1 MISSS
6 IGKHAGSGPASDQP
20 AVLEPA
26 FGERART
33 LMYVGRIGSLST
45 LSRRQSGFPFG
56 SVMPYGLDDHG
67 RPIFLISTM
76 AMHTQN
82 LQADP
87 RASLLVTRDDTD
99 GDPLGASRVTLVGN
113 VLPIPPSEVAE
124 ARQLYLARY
133 ANSRYWVDF
142 EDFSFYRMD
151 VVDVYYVGG
160 FGVMGWVTASEYD
173 RSQPDPLADSMAEII
188 QHMNADHKDALVL
201 ITRKF
206 AHIESQEATMTAV
219 DRLGFHVRVK
229 TPDGMRGARVAFLR
243 VVSNPAETRKVL
255 VEMVQQARSQ
265 GEGFSTSAP
274 PDHLGAQPR
283 DFVRPRGSRCGP
295 DTERYQGWRPGTTG
309 MILTFGDELLTN
321 TVSTPFPT
329 GIASIFTARQL
340 CLGVGNGK
348 ACSSSPDSRAQE
360 PPACAPPEWH
370 AAAYRSWSKPCLKA
384 PSWARAS
391 SSTWSP
397 TPLAWTKDIHAGLAS
412 SIASRNAWTTTTS
425 SFAHSLRKS
434 RPMRKAGANP

>member
-1 MISSS
+1 MTSSS

-20 AVLEPA
+20 TTPEPSFA
-26 FGERART
+26 ERART
-33 LMYVGRIGSLST
+33 LVYLGRIGSLST
-45 LSRRQSGFPFG
+45 LSRKQPGFPFG

-87 RASLLVTRDDTD
+87 RASLLVTRDDTG

-160 FGVMGWVTASEYD
+160 FGGMGWVAASEYD

-201 ITRKF
+201 LAREF
-206 AHIESQEATMTAV
+206 ARIESQEATMIAV
-219 DRLGFHVRVK
+219 DRLGFHARLK
-229 TPDGMRGARVAFLR
+229 TQDGMRGARIAFLR
-243 VVSNPAETRKVL
+243 EVSNPAAK
-255 VEMVQQARSQ
+255 
-265 GEGFSTSAP
+265 
-274 PDHLGAQPR
+274 
-283 DFVRPRGSRCGP
+283 
-295 DTERYQGWRPGTTG
+295 
-309 MILTFGDELLTN
+309 I
-321 TVSTPFPT
+321 
-329 GIASIFTARQL
+329 
-340 CLGVGNGK
+340 
-348 ACSSSPDSRAQE
+348 
-360 PPACAPPEWH
+360 
-370 AAAYRSWSKPCLKA
+370 
-384 PSWARAS
+384 
-391 SSTWSP
+391 
-397 TPLAWTKDIHAGLAS
+397 
-412 SIASRNAWTTTTS
+412 
-425 SFAHSLRKS
+425 
-434 RPMRKAGANP
+434 